1 MGDAFMKKNGWLVIL
16 LFCVPLMAQKFD
28 KMALTPPMGW
38 NSWNRFGCDVNEQL
52 IRETADAMVSSG
64 MKAAGYQYVVIDD
77 CWQGERDALGFI
89 QPDRG
94 RFPSGMKALADYI
107 HSKGLKFGI
116 YSDAGWKT
124 CGGHPGSR
132 GYEYQDALT
141 YAKWGVDYLKYDWC
155 NTEGLNAKGAYLT
168 MRDALF
174 AAGRPIV
181 FSICEWGDNRPWE
194 WGKDIGHLWRT
205 TGDITAIFD
214 GQEGHGTWNSWG
226 VLQILDMR
234 ENIRQYAGPDHWNDP
249 DMLEVGNGMTIAEDR
264 AHFSLWCIQAAPLIA
279 GNDLR
284 DMSPE
289 VVDILTNNELIAIDQ
304 DPLGIQG
311 FKYLVKDNWEV
322 WAKPLDKGDLALC
335 FLNRTLE
342 PVKVDLDWKE
352 YPVKDD
358 EFHYY
363 YLFNEK
369 EYKIRDLWLKKEIG
383 TTAKPFSTQIGA
395 HDVIVLRLS
404 PVK

>member
-1 MGDAFMKKNGWLVIL
+1 MKKNGWLVIFL
-16 LFCVPLMAQKFD
+16 LCVPLMAQKFD

-89 QPDRG
+89 QPDPE

-155 NTEGLNAKGAYLT
+155 NTEGLNAEGAYLT

-342 PVKVDLDWKE
+342 PVKVDLDWKK

-363 YLFNEK
+363 YLFNEN